1 MNKTKFKINVRD
13 IPFNEWLKDF
23 DRRFAKCNEYFKAVF
38 DFMDM
43 KLEQRRPYK
52 R

>member
-1 MNKTKFKINVRD
+1 MKTKRPISE

-43 KLEQRRPYK
+43 KIEQRRAYK
-52 R
+52 K